1 MLHERTSILVVLV
14 GSLKSFLILFKSKLF
29 LLKIQCFRHRLL
41 LTELEWILGQT
52 GAVPT
57 ELEEDPRPKVR
68 DVLFSE
74 LESNG
79 DDLGDD
85 NDW

>member
-1 MLHERTSILVVLV
+1 MFE
-14 GSLKSFLILFKSKLF
+14 SKLS
-29 LLKIQCFRHRLL
+29 LLKMQFFRHKLL

-52 GAVPT
+52 GAVPK

-68 DVLFSE
+68 DVLFSK
-74 LESNG
+74 LESNSN
-79 DDLGDD
+79 DLGDD

>member
-1 MLHERTSILVVLV
+1 MLGVK
-14 GSLKSFLILFKSKLF
+14 GLKSCLILLKSKLS
-29 LLKIQCFRHRLL
+29 LLRIQFFRHKLL

-57 ELEEDPRPKVR
+57 ELEGDPRPKVR
-68 DVLFSE
+68 DVLFSK

>member
-1 MLHERTSILVVLV
+1 MLHEKTSILVVLV
-14 GSLKSFLILFKSKLF
+14 GSLKSCLILLKSKLS
-29 LLKIQCFRHRLL
+29 LLRIQFFRHTLF

-57 ELEEDPRPKVR
+57 ELEGDPRPKVR
-68 DVLFSE
+68 DVLFSK

>member
-1 MLHERTSILVVLV
+1 M
-14 GSLKSFLILFKSKLF
+14 
-29 LLKIQCFRHRLL
+29 LL

-57 ELEEDPRPKVR
+57 ELEGDPRPKVR
-68 DVLFSE
+68 DVLFSK

>member
-1 MLHERTSILVVLV
+1 MLHEKASILVVPV
-14 GSLKSFLILFKSKLF
+14 GSLKSCLILLKSKLS
-29 LLKIQCFRHRLL
+29 LLRIQFFRHKLL

-57 ELEEDPRPKVR
+57 ELEGDPRPKVR
-68 DVLFSE
+68 DVLFSK

>member
-1 MLHERTSILVVLV
+1 
-14 GSLKSFLILFKSKLF
+14 
-29 LLKIQCFRHRLL
+29 L

-57 ELEEDPRPKVR
+57 QMDEDPRPKAR
-68 DVLFSE
+68 DVLFSK
-74 LESNG
+74 LKSND
-79 DDLGDD
+79 DDLGDG

>member
-1 MLHERTSILVVLV
+1 VFK
-14 GSLKSFLILFKSKLF
+14 KSFLILFKSKLS
-29 LLKIQCFRHRLL
+29 LLKIQFFRQLL

-57 ELEEDPRPKVR
+57 ELEEDPRPKVK
-68 DVLFSE
+68 DVLFSK
-74 LESNG
+74 LESNA

>member
-1 MLHERTSILVVLV
+1 MLHEKTSILVVLI
-14 GSLKSFLILFKSKLF
+14 GSLKSCLILLKSKLS
-29 LLKIQCFRHRLL
+29 LLRIQFFRHKLL

-57 ELEEDPRPKVR
+57 ELEGDPRPKVR
-68 DVLFSE
+68 DVLFSK

>member
-1 MLHERTSILVVLV
+1 MHHEKTSILVVLV
-14 GSLKSFLILFKSKLF
+14 GSLKSCLILLKSKLSLF
-29 LLKIQCFRHRLL
+29 RIQFFRHKLL

-57 ELEEDPRPKVR
+57 DLEGDPRPKVR
-68 DVLFSE
+68 DVLFSK
-74 LESNG
+74 LQNNG
-79 DDLGDD
+79 DDLDDD

>member
-1 MLHERTSILVVLV
+1 
-14 GSLKSFLILFKSKLF
+14 LFF
-29 LLKIQCFRHRLL
+29 
-41 LTELEWILGQT
+41 TELEWILGQI

-68 DVLFSE
+68 DVLFSK

-79 DDLGDD
+79 DDLDD
-85 NDW
+85 VNDW

>member
-1 MLHERTSILVVLV
+1 MLHEKTSILVVLIN
-14 GSLKSFLILFKSKLF
+14 SLKSCLILLKSKLT
-29 LLKIQCFRHRLL
+29 LLRIQFFRHKLL

-57 ELEEDPRPKVR
+57 ELEGDPRPKVR
-68 DVLFSE
+68 DVLFSK

>member
-1 MLHERTSILVVLV
+1 
-14 GSLKSFLILFKSKLF
+14 
-29 LLKIQCFRHRLL
+29 LL
-41 LTELEWILGQT
+41 LTELEWILGQA

-57 ELEEDPRPKVR
+57 ELEGDPRPKVR
-68 DVLFSE
+68 DVLFSK
-74 LESNG
+74 LENNG

>member
-1 MLHERTSILVVLV
+1 MLHEKTSLLVVLV
-14 GSLKSFLILFKSKLF
+14 GSLKSCLILLKSKLS
-29 LLKIQCFRHRLL
+29 LLRVQFFRHKLL
-41 LTELEWILGQT
+41 LTELEWILGQA

-57 ELEEDPRPKVR
+57 ELEGDPRPKVR
-68 DVLFSE
+68 DVLFSK
-74 LESNG
+74 LENNG